1 MVVIFLS
8 KQEIYYFIQNNAG
21 NQTMKRKQK
30 KRLKGIERMMDIS
43 IPKIWLAH
51 VAAICLIL
59 VQLVVPLFSTLFVL
73 NYNFFNFFTS
83 SLITRLIQKFM

>member
-1 MVVIFLS
+1 
-8 KQEIYYFIQNNAG
+8 
-21 NQTMKRKQK
+21 
-30 KRLKGIERMMDIS
+30 MMDIS

-73 NYNFFNFFTS
+73 NYNLFNF
-83 SLITRLIQKFM
+83 LPQV